1 MDDMFDDEEVE
12 EVEEVEEYEE
22 EEEEEEVEEVE
33 EIEEEEEE
41 EEEVEE
47 EEVEEE
53 VEEEEEEEEEE
64 PNMHSVEGTG
74 FNAEDDDYYDD
85 EIKEDV
91 WKNGPKKV
99 SKVRTVAVAPSLDH
113 RS

>member
-12 EVEEVEEYEE
+12 EVEEVEEY
-22 EEEEEEVEEVE
+22 
-33 EIEEEEEE
+33 EEEEEE